1 MPTRRRLALTTLALL
16 IAIPAAD
23 AAPDLRSLA
32 PDMKRIEA
40 EIGGRLGV
48 AVLDTGSG
56 AALGYRADERFPMC
70 STFKFLAAAAVLAEA
85 GAGRLRLEERVR
97 LKAGDLVSH
106 SPVTKGRVSG
116 DGMTLAELGEAAVTR
131 SDNTAA
137 NLLLGKVGGPAGLTA
152 FARSIGDPMTRLD
165 RIEPAMNKVVTG
177 DPRDTTTPAAMLGNL
192 RVLVLGDRLS
202 PASRERLTAWLL
214 GNKTGALRVRA
225 GVPGDWRVGD
235 KTGSC
240 AEGSTNDIA
249 VAWPPGRPPL
259 IISTYLTETSA
270 PLERRSAALA
280 AVARAVASAYGR

>member
-85 GAGRLRLEERVR
+85 DAGRLRLEERVR

-202 PASRERLTAWLL
+202 PASRERLTTWLL

>member
-70 STFKFLAAAAVLAEA
+70 STFKFLAADAVLAEA
-85 GAGRLRLEERVR
+85 DAGRLRLEERVR

-152 FARSIGDPMTRLD
+152 FARSIGH
-165 RIEPAMNKVVTG
+165 V
-177 DPRDTTTPAAMLGNL
+177 
-192 RVLVLGDRLS
+192 S
-202 PASRERLTAWLL
+202 SSRSW
-214 GNKTGALRVRA
+214 
-225 GVPGDWRVGD
+225 
-235 KTGSC
+235 
-240 AEGSTNDIA
+240 
-249 VAWPPGRPPL
+249 
-259 IISTYLTETSA
+259 TSA
-270 PLERRSAALA
+270 WRGSSASSKG
-280 AVARAVASAYGR
+280 ASTVKCK